1 MTKYLHIAHP
11 DNFIL
16 PLCDFIIKSKELE
29 DHKFLFFSNQ
39 IEDRNYPLN
48 SVFYISSPIRKN
60 LINNLILFYRLCNFS
75 DVIIIHGPTAAIFFK
90 IFPRFTKKLVW
101 IIYGH
106 ELYSMIHGIKVK
118 RGILIRDST
127 KFTLKRA
134 KKHLTHIEGD
144 SILAN
149 KILESKAVFHY
160 SPIYLSNVVNTDAFA
175 PTKIE
180 KKIKILVGNSN
191 SPNND
196 HHTIFNEL
204 KKFENNIEY
213 ILSPLSYG
221 NDLVYKE
228 TVKKTGSYLF
238 GDKFKTIENFM
249 PINEYNKVLSDVDI
263 VVFNHWR
270 QEAMGVTLTLLSLGK
285 IVYVN
290 PNTTSYKSLKD
301 RGFKIF
307 DNNLL
312 FLNGPTIQRDV
323 LDNKSLLEKYYSK
336 EMLIASLKSLKI

>member
-180 KKIKILVGNSN
+180 KKIKIL
-191 SPNND
+191 
-196 HHTIFNEL
+196 
-204 KKFENNIEY
+204 IE
-213 ILSPLSYG
+213 IG
-221 NDLVYKE
+221 RAHV
-228 TVKKTGSYLF
+228 
-238 GDKFKTIENFM
+238 
-249 PINEYNKVLSDVDI
+249 
-263 VVFNHWR
+263 
-270 QEAMGVTLTLLSLGK
+270 
-285 IVYVN
+285 
-290 PNTTSYKSLKD
+290 
-301 RGFKIF
+301 
-307 DNNLL
+307 
-312 FLNGPTIQRDV
+312 
-323 LDNKSLLEKYYSK
+323 
-336 EMLIASLKSLKI
+336 